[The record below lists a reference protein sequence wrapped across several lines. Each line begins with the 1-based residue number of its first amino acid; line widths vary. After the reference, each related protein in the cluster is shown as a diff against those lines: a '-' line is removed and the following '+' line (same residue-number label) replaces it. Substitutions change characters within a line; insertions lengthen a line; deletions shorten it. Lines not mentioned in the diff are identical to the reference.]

1 MKTSCQ
7 EWSVAS
13 KPGQVMAVAAAL
25 ADVMPVQLLHLD
37 TSCEVSFAVCDNMTV
52 LPRINQTVLYHA
64 MLHAYMLC

>member
-1 MKTSCQ
+1 
-7 EWSVAS
+7 
-13 KPGQVMAVAAAL
+13 MAVAAAL